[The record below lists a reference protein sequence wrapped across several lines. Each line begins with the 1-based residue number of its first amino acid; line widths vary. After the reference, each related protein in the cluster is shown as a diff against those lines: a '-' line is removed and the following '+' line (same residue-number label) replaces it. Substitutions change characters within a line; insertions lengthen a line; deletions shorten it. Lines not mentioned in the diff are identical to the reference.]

1 MIKVITFAVLSAWI
15 VIQCSEAHAD
25 TISIEPPKAYENG
38 TPLLV
43 GDIDGFNVCVSKQDP
58 NICDDEF
65 NVAVQDG
72 KATQERDGLLLM
84 RYVRARTVMK
94 TGVVS
99 DWSKLAF
106 IGAEPTQVYLKP
118 SGPTVIIVE

>member
-1 MIKVITFAVLSAWI
+1 MIKVITFAVLSVWM

-25 TISIEPPKAYENG
+25 TISIEPPKTYENG
-38 TPLLV
+38 KPLLV
-43 GDIDGFNVCVSKQDP
+43 GDIDKFNVCASKQDP

-65 NVAVQDG
+65 NVAVKDG
-72 KATQERDGLLLM
+72 KATQERDGLLSM

-94 TGVVS
+94 TGMVS

-118 SGPTVIIVE
+118 SGPAVIIVE